1 MAVTVSVKSNVKSI
15 QKNLNKFVNKFPTIT
30 RKAFLQASFQLQAI
44 IKELTRREQDFR
56 RRRFAPYSEGYL
68 KTLQREGKPT
78 KIDLFNTGRMLGSIT
93 GKVESKSKASV
104 FFNNNEMTRRALFNQ
119 VLNEPNR
126 QFFGFDNKTEKII
139 AKQFERFLDKEIRRL
154 GL

>member
-1 MAVTVSVKSNVKSI
+1 M
-15 QKNLNKFVNKFPTIT
+15 
-30 RKAFLQASFQLQAI
+30 
-44 IKELTRREQDFR
+44 
-56 RRRFAPYSEGYL
+56 
-68 KTLQREGKPT
+68 QREGKPT